1 MITTD
6 SGIPVDPWYGPPEEP
21 GPPLGPPGEP
31 PYTRGP
37 YASMYRERLWTMRQ
51 YAGFGSAEDTNARFR
66 YLLSQGQT
74 ALSVAFDLPT
84 QLGYDSSHELASNE
98 VGRVGVAIDTA
109 DDMAAVFDGLP
120 LEDLSVNFT
129 INATAPII
137 LAFYIVAAERRGVD
151 PARLAGTLQN
161 DILKEFLAR
170 KLYVFPPQPSLQLT
184 GDVVEYCARELP
196 RFNPI
201 SITGYHAREAGCDAI
216 QEIGLTMAS
225 AIAYAEH
232 FTARGLAFDSFA
244 PRLSFHFSSQ
254 LDLFEEAAKVR
265 AARGLWYDIATERFG
280 AANPHSGRLRFFSG
294 CSGATLTAQQPL
306 NNVVRSTLQCL
317 AAVLGGAQSIHVM
330 GYDEALEI
338 PTEESVRLALRTQ
351 QIIAHESG
359 VTRTVNPLAGSYFVE
374 SLTSELRTRA
384 LATGAGGGRRRR
396 LRAPARAGC
405 PAAVDRRGRLP
416 QRTGHPVRR
425 AGQGRGEPVHRRRR
439 GPPAPAVRGGHHGGR
454 PAAGPAGHPAG
465 RARRWPGGPR
475 AHPGQGGGNGGRE
488 HHAGLPRRGPGGLHR
503 RRDHRRAP
511 RRVRRAPGTS
521 PMVTPPAA
529 KPLAGI
535 RVLDL
540 TRFVSGAYCTMV
552 LDALGADVIKV
563 EGLPGGDPYR
573 AQGAV
578 RVGSLSGLFASLNTG
593 KRSIAVDLTL
603 PDGSELVRTLARRS
617 DVFVENARPGS
628 LERAG
633 LGPDRL
639 HALNPRLVYAS
650 ISGFGQTG
658 PDAGRG
664 GFDLILQAASGI
676 MAVTGTEAGGP
687 VKVGAPVLDI
697 GSGMSAATAII
708 AALFAR
714 TADGLGRTVSSSL
727 LEFALGCFTSYAA
740 DMLETGTSPGL
751 LGNDSPQFAP
761 YGVFRCRDGSLALA
775 GAGSEP
781 LWLKLCDVLGRP
793 DWAADPRFAT
803 NADRLR
809 HRAELTARD
818 RADPHPGQR
827 RVLAAGPGRGRDPGL
842 PGPAARRGADL
853 GAGRSP
859 WRSARRPAPRTA
871 TATRRSARH
880 WPSPTPGDSKETLGY
895 SRGAPGLGQHTAE
908 ILAGAGLAT
917 AEIEDLTARGV
928 VAG

>member
-1 MITTD
+1 MRVVLAKPGLDGHDRGVKVVAMALRDAGAEVIYLGLRQTPAQIVAAAQAEDADVIGISVLSGVHLPLARQIREAQRVAGVDDIPLVVGGTIPAQDVPALTGLGVRAVYGVGTPIDDVVAGVMGLDHGPGPRGPGPRGPGRWAAVITTD

-21 GPPLGPPGEP
+21 GPPLGAPGEP

-280 AANPHSGRLRFFSG
+280 AVNPHSGRLRFFSG

-359 VTRTVNPLAGSYFVE
+359 VTRTVDPLAGSYFVE

-384 LATGAGGGRRRR
+384 LELVAEVDAGGGYVHLLEQGVPQRWIAEAAYRSELATQSGARVKVGVNQFTGGGEDRPPR
-396 LRAPARAGC
+396 LFEVDTTAAARQRARLAARLADRDAAAAARALAQLKETVTAGANTMPAFLSAARAGC
-405 PAAVDRRGRLP
+405 TV
-416 QRTGHPVRR
+416 
-425 AGQGRGEPVHRRRR
+425 GEI
-439 GPPAPAVRGGHHGGR
+439 
-454 PAAGPAGHPAG
+454 
-465 RARRWPGGPR
+465 
-475 AHPGQGGGNGGRE
+475 
-488 HHAGLPRRGPGGLHR
+488 
-503 RRDHRRAP
+503 
-511 RRVRRAPGTS
+511 T
-521 PMVTPPAA
+521 
-529 KPLAGI
+529 
-535 RVLDL
+535 
-540 TRFVSGAYCTMV
+540 
-552 LDALGADVIKV
+552 
-563 EGLPGGDPYR
+563 
-573 AQGAV
+573 
-578 RVGSLSGLFASLNTG
+578 
-593 KRSIAVDLTL
+593 
-603 PDGSELVRTLARRS
+603 
-617 DVFVENARPGS
+617 
-628 LERAG
+628 
-633 LGPDRL
+633 
-639 HALNPRLVYAS
+639 
-650 ISGFGQTG
+650 
-658 PDAGRG
+658 
-664 GFDLILQAASGI
+664 
-676 MAVTGTEAGGP
+676 
-687 VKVGAPVLDI
+687 
-697 GSGMSAATAII
+697 
-708 AALFAR
+708 
-714 TADGLGRTVSSSL
+714 
-727 LEFALGCFTSYAA
+727 
-740 DMLETGTSPGL
+740 
-751 LGNDSPQFAP
+751 
-761 YGVFRCRDGSLALA
+761 
-775 GAGSEP
+775 
-781 LWLKLCDVLGRP
+781 DVL
-793 DWAADPRFAT
+793 
-803 NADRLR
+803 
-809 HRAELTARD
+809 RAEFGEHRE
-818 RADPHPGQR
+818 PP
-827 RVLAAGPGRGRDPGL
+827 
-842 PGPAARRGADL
+842 
-853 GAGRSP
+853 P
-859 WRSARRPAPRTA
+859 W
-871 TATRRSARH
+871 
-880 WPSPTPGDSKETLGY
+880 
-895 SRGAPGLGQHTAE
+895 
-908 ILAGAGLAT
+908 
-917 AEIEDLTARGV
+917 
-928 VAG
+928 